1 MKMLVVMSIK
11 EDLQKVRLI
20 FEKVGVSVFSV
31 SDTTG
36 YSTLNSGDLLNNWF
50 ASGKEQTDALFFFS
64 FTENES
70 AEKVLKEVVLYNKE
84 KQRIFPIRAF
94 LLPVEKSSY

>member
-1 MKMLVVMSIK
+1 MKMLVVMSVK
-11 EDLQKVRLI
+11 EDLQKVKLI

-31 SDTTG
+31 SDITG
-36 YSTLNSGDLLNNWF
+36 YSSQNTGDLLNNWF
-50 ASGKEQTDALFFFS
+50 ASGKEKTDGLFFTS
-64 FTENES
+64 FTEDES
-70 AEKVLKEVVLYNKE
+70 AEKVLKEVVIYNNE

>member
-1 MKMLVVMSIK
+1 MKMLVVMSVK

-20 FEKVGVSVFSV
+20 FEKAEVTVFSV

-36 YSTLNSGDLLNNWF
+36 YSTLNTGDLLNNWF
-50 ASGKEQTDALFFFS
+50 ASGKEKTEALFFFS
-64 FTENES
+64 FTEEDS
-70 AEKVLKEVVLYNKE
+70 AEKVLKGVVLYNNE
-84 KQRIFPIRAF
+84 KQRMFPIRAF